1 MLRRW
6 LKIKKKRI
14 NDRIKAKKIRLISE
28 EGEQIGVVDLQR
40 GLDESRE
47 KGVDLVEVAPQADP
61 PVCRIMD
68 YNKYKYKQEKKRQK
82 AKKSQST
89 TELKQIR
96 VRPNIEE
103 HDYKVKLKHLR
114 RFLNNGNRARI
125 SLMFKGRERAHP
137 EMGRKI
143 LDKFLE
149 DLSDIG
155 EVEDPPTL
163 KGRFMV
169 TLLEPKKK

>member
-1 MLRRW
+1 M
-6 LKIKKKRI
+6 
-14 NDRIKAKKIRLISE
+14 ISE
-28 EGEQIGVVDLQR
+28 AGEQIGIVDLKE
-40 GLDESRE
+40 GLDKSRE
-47 KGVDLVEVAPQADP
+47 KGVDLVEVAPDAKP

-82 AKKSQST
+82 AKKSQNT

-114 RFLNNGNRARI
+114 RFLNNGNKARI

-137 EMGRKI
+137 EMGRKV
-143 LDKFLE
+143 LDKFIE

-155 EVEDPPTL
+155 KVDEPPTL
-163 KGRFMV
+163 KGRFFV
-169 TLLEPKKK
+169 ALLEPKKK